1 MEKFTIQANGFLN
14 RDVQGFYHADYRG
27 GGNWRISGTTENLIT
42 TFKNDITT
50 YSSETL
56 INAAKRLKGILLKD
70 LPSILDELDVK
81 QLTVCVVPRAKKE
94 NYYRADQK
102 LFRGVVS
109 SVVDHLDGFENG
121 TNYIIRHTNTRTTH
135 RNRSG
140 HGGDGQIPYPGITK
154 DTCHISPEVY
164 GKDILLIDDLY
175 TRTINIDEDAIQA
188 LLDAGAKSVVF
199 YAIGKTVRR
208 YTYVL

>member
-1 MEKFTIQANGFLN
+1 MEKFTIQANDFLN
-14 RDVQGFYHADYRG
+14 RDVQGFYHAGYIG
-27 GGNWRISGTTENLIT
+27 GGNWRIPGTTENLIV
-42 TFKNDITT
+42 TFKNDITK
-50 YSSETL
+50 YPSEVL
-56 INAAKRLKGILLKD
+56 LNAANQLKQILLED

-94 NYYRADQK
+94 DYYRADQK

-109 SVVDHLDGFENG
+109 SVVDVLDGFENG
-121 TNYIIRHTNTRTTH
+121 TDYIIRHTNTRTTH

-140 HGGDGQIPYPGITK
+140 HGGDGQMPYPGITK

-175 TRTINIDEDAIQA
+175 TRTVNIDEDAIQA